1 MTKTTTGSQ
10 RIQDNLQIPARGRKA
25 VEPCI
30 YICENGRY
38 LVAVSSEGERKARA
52 AATLAEARKTREQLR
67 RDIMRHQKTKAQAQA
82 AAAQAATVIQPP
94 SDPASWALGY
104 AVERCVAVRWRA
116 SGYEARVRSSLK
128 DIVEFLGKDTP
139 LASITLSRIDE
150 LIDTFHARGLR
161 PATINR
167 KLCSLSAILSTAHQR
182 GGLETMLRLPRL
194 RTQEHRIRF
203 LSDTEER
210 ALISTLVR
218 MGYREQAAAV
228 KVLIYTGI
236 RRGELFRL
244 DCKDID
250 LQRHT
255 LTVWQSKSRKPR
267 TVPIAPAIRPL
278 VAALYKL
285 RKGVGP
291 VFPRGHF
298 WLHYA
303 WERVR
308 IELGYADDPEWV
320 LHMLRHTC
328 ASRLARRGVSLA
340 LVKEWL
346 GHSNVKTTMRYV
358 HFAPSDLQE
367 AAEKAFG
374 YALNDSSEV

>member
-1 MTKTTTGSQ
+1 MTKTP
-10 RIQDNLQIPARGRKA
+10 LRKA

-30 YICENGRY
+30 YLCENGRF
-38 LVAVSSEGERKARA
+38 LVAVSSEGVRRARA

-67 RDIMRHQKTKAQAQA
+67 RDIRRQQRQQQQRQQEAKEREQEREREQRAVSA
-82 AAAQAATVIQPP
+82 P
-94 SDPASWALGY
+94 SWPLGY
-104 AVERCVAVRWRA
+104 AVERCAAVRWREG
-116 SGYEARVRSSLK
+116 GYEDRTRSSLR
-128 DIVEFLGKDTP
+128 DIIEFLGKDTP

-374 YALNDSSEV
+374 YDASAAVANDSDEI

>member
-1 MTKTTTGSQ
+1 MTKTS
-10 RIQDNLQIPARGRKA
+10 LRKA

-30 YICENGRY
+30 YLRENGRF
-38 LVAVSSEGERKARA
+38 LVSLSIEGERKSRA
-52 AATLAEARKTREQLR
+52 AATLEEARRVREQLR
-67 RDIMRHQKTKAQAQA
+67 LDAERRRLEMKEQAWERERERNREEVAALQA
-82 AAAQAATVIQPP
+82 LHATPP
-94 SDPASWALGY
+94 SWTLGY
-104 AVERCVAVRWRA
+104 ALERAAAVRWREG
-116 SGYEARVRSSLK
+116 GYEDRTRSSLR

-139 LASITLSRIDE
+139 LAEITLSRIDALVE
-150 LIDTFHARGLR
+150 TFHARGLR
-161 PATINR
+161 AATINR

-182 GGLETMLRLPRL
+182 GGLEKMLRLPRL
-194 RTQEHRIRF
+194 RTHEHRIRF
-203 LSDTEER
+203 LSEEEER
-210 ALISTLVR
+210 ALIAALVG

-228 KVLIYTGI
+228 KLLIYTGM

-250 LQRHT
+250 LQRYT
-255 LTVWQSKSRKPR
+255 LTIWQSKSRRPR
-267 TVPIAPAIRPL
+267 TIPVAPAIRPL
-278 VAALYKL
+278 VAALCKL
-285 RKGVGP
+285 RKGVGLI
-291 VFPRGHF
+291 FPYSRY
-298 WLHYA
+298 WLHHA

-308 IELGYADDPEWV
+308 VELGYADDPEWV

-358 HFAPSDLQE
+358 HFAPSDLQV

-374 YALNDSSEV
+374 YDASAAAANDSDEI